1 MGLRKILRQEKPL
14 IISIIFALLFIALVM
29 PYVWKSPYIE
39 HVSFA
44 VLDEDNS
51 ALSRK
56 ITELVKTNNYVDVN
70 YYPSSEDELEKAIKK
85 GKVYGGLIIPK
96 DFSKDVALKKTP
108 DCLVVVDGSNVMVG
122 GNALNGCATVLSTL
136 SAGTELKILEGSGM
150 NPTSAQ
156 TSLGSF
162 TAVDRAVYEPTG
174 GYTPRMMYALM
185 IMLVQQI
192 MLINFVMPLFTER
205 KKYFIRGSKKEN
217 IENIKDILVRIAV
230 VFVSCIIISFGALLI
245 VGKMRGLPLRGN
257 IFVYIV
263 LMILFMLDCLGISN
277 VSSSLKSG
285 WAIAISAFAKSG
297 TIIRWI
303 YYMLSTTI
311 TFFSGAAYPF
321 YMMPDWLSKIAHAI
335 IPMANLS
342 MAFKALNLKG
352 VGFSI
357 LMPDIMNG
365 VKYMIFWLPV
375 GIALYVLSIF
385 IEKKKLNNKLGN
397 TENLVTE

>member
-108 DCLVVVDGSNVMVG
+108 DCLVVVDGS
-122 GNALNGCATVLSTL
+122 NGCATVLSTL

-263 LMILFMLDCLGISN
+263 LMILFMLDCLGIS
-277 VSSSLKSG
+277 
-285 WAIAISAFAKSG
+285 IAISAFAKSG

>member
-1 MGLRKILRQEKPL
+1 LGLRKILRQEKPL

-51 ALSRK
+51 AL
-56 ITELVKTNNYVDVN
+56 N

-263 LMILFMLDCLGISN
+263 LMILFMLDCLGIS
-277 VSSSLKSG
+277 
-285 WAIAISAFAKSG
+285 IAISAFAKSG

-311 TFFSGAAYPF
+311 TFFSGAAYP
-321 YMMPDWLSKIAHAI
+321 HAI

-365 VKYMIFWLPV
+365 IKYMVFWLPV

-385 IEKKKLNNKLGN
+385 IEKKKLNNKSGN

>member
-1 MGLRKILRQEKPL
+1 M
-14 IISIIFALLFIALVM
+14 
-29 PYVWKSPYIE
+29 
-39 HVSFA
+39 
-44 VLDEDNS
+44 
-51 ALSRK
+51 
-56 ITELVKTNNYVDVN
+56 
-70 YYPSSEDELEKAIKK
+70 
-85 GKVYGGLIIPK
+85 
-96 DFSKDVALKKTP
+96 
-108 DCLVVVDGSNVMVG
+108 
-122 GNALNGCATVLSTL
+122 
-136 SAGTELKILEGSGM
+136 
-150 NPTSAQ
+150 
-156 TSLGSF
+156 
-162 TAVDRAVYEPTG
+162 
-174 GYTPRMMYALM
+174 
-185 IMLVQQI
+185 
-192 MLINFVMPLFTER
+192 
-205 KKYFIRGSKKEN
+205 
-217 IENIKDILVRIAV
+217 VRIAV

-263 LMILFMLDCLGISN
+263 LMILFMLDCLGIS
-277 VSSSLKSG
+277 
-285 WAIAISAFAKSG
+285 IAISAFAKSG

-375 GIALYVLSIF
+375 GVALYVLSIF
-385 IEKKKLNNKLGN
+385 LEKKKLNNKLDN
-397 TENLVTE
+397 TENLVAE

>member
-1 MGLRKILRQEKPL
+1 MNLRKILRQEKPL
-14 IISIIFALLFIALVM
+14 IISIIFTLLFIALVM

-70 YYPSSEDELEKAIKK
+70 YYPSSEDDLEKAIKK

-205 KKYFIRGSKKEN
+205 KKYFVRGSKKEN

-230 VFVSCIIISFGALLI
+230 VFVSCIVISFGALLI

-263 LMILFMLDCLGISN
+263 LMILFMLDCLGIS
-277 VSSSLKSG
+277 
-285 WAIAISAFAKSG
+285 IAISAFAKSG

-321 YMMPDWLSKIAHAI
+321 YMMPDWLSKMSHII

-365 VKYMIFWLPV
+365 IKYMVFWLPV
-375 GIALYVLSIF
+375 GIVLYVLSIF
-385 IEKKKLNNKLGN
+385 IEKKKVNNKLGN

>member
-70 YYPSSEDELEKAIKK
+70 YYPSSELEKAIKK

-263 LMILFMLDCLGISN
+263 LMILFMLDCLGIS
-277 VSSSLKSG
+277 
-285 WAIAISAFAKSG
+285 IAISAFAKSG

-365 VKYMIFWLPV
+365 IKYMVFWLPV
-375 GIALYVLSIF
+375 GIVLYVFSIF
-385 IEKKKLNNKLGN
+385 IEKKKLNNKSGN

>member
-108 DCLVVVDGSNVMVG
+108 DCLVVDGSNVMVG

-263 LMILFMLDCLGISN
+263 LMILFMLDCLGIS
-277 VSSSLKSG
+277 
-285 WAIAISAFAKSG
+285 IAISAFAKSG